1 MLALGC
7 DHGGYE
13 LKLRLK
19 NIWMRRE
26 SSIKIMAVTAW
37 LP

>member
-13 LKLRLK
+13 LKLE
-19 NIWMRRE
+19 MRRE